1 MTEHTAEM
9 PQPPANPVYLERR
22 EPALNMARFYAVT
35 VNPTLFP
42 GEWVLVR
49 PSLADALTEQ
59 ARIAS
64 RKAGRGSPGARSDFA
79 ARQMAPDRPSLE
91 CALRSANHGRLRGEG
106 VVRRPHELTPVALCQ
121 LDPGPQPLLR
131 VQKPSHAH

>member
-49 PSLADALTEQ
+49 RWGRIRTSGMIKECWFPSLADALTEQ

-64 RKAGRGSPGARSDFA
+64 RKAGRGSPGARSDFGTTDGA
-79 ARQMAPDRPSLE
+79 
-91 CALRSANHGRLRGEG
+91 
-106 VVRRPHELTPVALCQ
+106 
-121 LDPGPQPLLR
+121 
-131 VQKPSHAH
+131 